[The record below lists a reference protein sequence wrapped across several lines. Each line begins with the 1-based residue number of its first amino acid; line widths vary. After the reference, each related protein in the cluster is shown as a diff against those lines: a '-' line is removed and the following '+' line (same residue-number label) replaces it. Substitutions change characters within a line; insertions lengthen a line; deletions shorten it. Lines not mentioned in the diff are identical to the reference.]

1 MLIYFLLTGLKL
13 AHSNGSI
20 AKPSEL
26 TCLQRRAVEL
36 TGVPLINFNIKRS
49 ASVRGDIP
57 MDNIDNPV
65 KPEPQVKTNKIE
77 PFQFMNSVEVF
88 QQLMVYPIPK
98 NVFFGVLEFFIF
110 NAHSI
115 QYMAL

>member
-1 MLIYFLLTGLKL
+1 MLIYFLLPGLKL

-77 PFQFMNSVEVF
+77 PFQFMHSVEVF
-88 QQLMVYPIPK
+88 HQLMVYPIPK

>member
-1 MLIYFLLTGLKL
+1 MLIYFLLPGLKL

-77 PFQFMNSVEVF
+77 TFQKCFISLCSTKF
-88 QQLMVYPIPK
+88 QKMHHFLY
-98 NVFFGVLEFFIF
+98 LEFFIF